1 MDTGPGDAAE
11 IQFTALTADDDDK
24 VRFTALFGQA
34 QAHMGDLM
42 VWWDANRVAYVREY
56 DHLNADEQRLVDV
69 LEQIRSRE

>member
-11 IQFTALTADDDDK
+11 IQFTALTADDDK

-42 VWWDANRVAYVREY
+42 VWWDANRVEYMREY
-56 DHLNADEQRLVDV
+56 DRLNADEQRLVDV
-69 LEQIRSRE
+69 LEQIRSRT